1 MAKLGR
7 RMGLKTPG
15 QKCRVGSIPTSG
27 TTINKTLRVAQSGRA
42 LDLGSRDRRF
52 EPFLGDHKNVVNKV

>member
-1 MAKLGR
+1 MLNVKRNARMAKLGR

-27 TTINKTLRVAQSGRA
+27 TTKK
-42 LDLGSRDRRF
+42 F
-52 EPFLGDHKNVVNKV
+52 